1 MPDLSDPW
9 VAIRELQSE
18 VRRLRSGI
26 QLENSSITNGRMRF
40 IGGTL
45 RIDSGGRVEI
55 VGTLEIDGNTTVSG
69 TFDVDG
75 PWSLDGNGTITGNV
89 TSTGTFTQ
97 NGPWALNGTG
107 TIAGNVTQTGN
118 LTVSGG
124 GKINVGTNM
133 TLTPGTDGGSVVF
146 GNGSKLS
153 ANASS
158 IGLTYGTSTVRIGDS
173 TAGLLAGSNSITV
186 SGSGVQIN
194 LAAIPTESTS
204 GLPSGTLSING
215 GGFLR
220 RAV

>member
-45 RIDSGGRVEI
+45 RVDSGGRVEI

-69 TFDVDG
+69 AFDVDG
-75 PWSLDGNGTITGNV
+75 PWSLDGNGNVTGNV
-89 TSTGTFTQ
+89 TSTGSFTQ

-107 TIAGNVTQTGN
+107 TIAGNVTQAGS

-124 GKINVGTNM
+124 GKINVGTAM
-133 TLTPGTDGGSVVF
+133 EITP
-146 GNGSKLS
+146 
-153 ANASS
+153 ASS
-158 IGLTYGTSTVRIGDS
+158 GGAIKFDTGGELRSADGLTWLVHGNNGVAVDGSQVIVRYGARQLQITSTGIKL
-173 TAGLLAGSNSITV
+173 TGLPSR
-186 SGSGVQIN
+186 SG
-194 LAAIPTESTS
+194 S
-204 GLPSGTLSING
+204 GLPSGAVGADADGTLW
-215 GGFLR
+215 
-220 RAV
+220 RAA